1 MLPNA
6 QGDSNFYRRALGKSA
21 FCHDSNACYK
31 EISMNIEL
39 NQNALCL
46 KRNQVVT
53 VREGIGHS
61 IVCDSGTV
69 WVTQD
74 GDPRDIILHTG
85 DSFTLDR
92 KGAALVQAFEP
103 GAISITRST
112 ALPRGLPAA
121 WRQRFVAGAGLRRG
135 AVGV

>member
-1 MLPNA
+1 
-6 QGDSNFYRRALGKSA
+6 
-21 FCHDSNACYK
+21 
-31 EISMNIEL
+31 MNIEL
-39 NQNALCL
+39 NQNGLCL

-85 DSFTLDR
+85 DAFTLDR

-112 ALPRGLPAA
+112 GQPRGLPAA
-121 WRQRFVAGAGLRRG
+121 WRQRFVAGAGFRSG